1 MLSLSLPRFLS
12 DLTVYMSNTGC
23 VLLEAGTDYLSRATV
38 LSLYVSSYV
47 LSSVLFS

>member
-12 DLTVYMSNTGC
+12 DLTVYMSNTGG
-23 VLLEAGTDYLSRATV
+23 VLLEAGTDYLSPATV
-38 LSLYVSSYV
+38 LSFYLSSYV